1 MAGELL
7 IQNGSKA
14 YIPVVE
20 DEIEWST
27 ERAGVARKT
36 DIQSASGQQIGYY
49 RRQCSALPME
59 WQQCFLRVHF
69 LKENVERPGDY
80 RDRI

>member
-14 YIPVVE
+14 YIPVLE

-27 ERAGVARKT
+27 ERAGV
-36 DIQSASGQQIGYY
+36 
-49 RRQCSALPME
+49 
-59 WQQCFLRVHF
+59 
-69 LKENVERPGDY
+69 PGN
-80 RDRI
+80 